1 MKNNGLDGQ
10 KTATGRA
17 KGGLFATGNA
27 GGPGRPRRETERD
40 YLRVTID
47 AVPLDLWRQ
56 IVESTVTAA
65 GQGDRHARE
74 FLASYLLG
82 RAEGVAS
89 TLHNLAVEELAGS
102 DPIERGAARERESDA
117 LDAMLRNY

>member
-1 MKNNGLDGQ
+1 M
-10 KTATGRA
+10 
-17 KGGLFATGNA
+17 
-27 GGPGRPRRETERD
+27 
-40 YLRVTID
+40 TID

-117 LDAMLRNY
+117 LNRMLSGF

>member
-1 MKNNGLDGQ
+1 MTVTRLDG
-10 KTATGRA
+10 KKTGRTGA
-17 KGGLFATGNA
+17 GKFAAGNP

-89 TLHNLAVEELAGS
+89 TLHSLAVEELAGS

-117 LDAMLRNY
+117 LNRMLSGF